1 LHPLE
6 QLSGRALLD
15 AIGASRFDPK
25 STRGFYES
33 YFVRANHPSEPKAF
47 WIRYTLFCP
56 RGRSQLAVGQLWAIY
71 FDGQSSEHIAIK
83 QSVPFESCS
92 FSAQTLDVR
101 IGDCTLS
108 ERDLS
113 GSAVS
118 GNRALART
126 SGEREGGGAPSQ
138 RPSER

>member
-1 LHPLE
+1 MEASMVVHDSILSPPTPRCTDVRRRTGVGPETPHLHPLE

-56 RGRSQLAVGQLWAIY
+56 RGRSQLAVGQLC
-71 FDGQSSEHIAIK
+71 
-83 QSVPFESCS
+83 P
-92 FSAQTLDVR
+92 
-101 IGDCTLS
+101 
-108 ERDLS
+108 
-113 GSAVS
+113 
-118 GNRALART
+118 RAKSTA
-126 SGEREGGGAPSQ
+126 
-138 RPSER
+138 